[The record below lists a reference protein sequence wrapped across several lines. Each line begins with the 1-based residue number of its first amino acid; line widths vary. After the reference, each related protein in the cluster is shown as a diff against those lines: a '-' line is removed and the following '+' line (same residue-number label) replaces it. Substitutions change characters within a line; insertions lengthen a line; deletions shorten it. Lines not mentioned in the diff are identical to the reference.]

1 MCYSTA
7 NEFNVLSW
15 DTSYCQEM
23 HDFKLQDSIT
33 WIGTGILFQM
43 STQVIQC
50 HPQMLRLLFSLI
62 PCVCLFWELNFDMYS
77 SYMIQWLAAKCQLSR
92 SCAKSYAQTF
102 QCNGYRWPSGKLS
115 PLLICSCLLRLIMCG
130 IWFILVTPAYSG
142 QSFEVRDLDFKLED
156 AVALLPAAEICRRCL

>member
-1 MCYSTA
+1 MWYSTA

-92 SCAKSYAQTF
+92 NC
-102 QCNGYRWPSGKLS
+102 
-115 PLLICSCLLRLIMCG
+115 
-130 IWFILVTPAYSG
+130 
-142 QSFEVRDLDFKLED
+142 
-156 AVALLPAAEICRRCL
+156 AEILKVIYMILKLLCANFSMQRLQMAKWEIIPSVDLLVSVEIDHVRYLIHFGNTCIFWPIFRGSRPGF